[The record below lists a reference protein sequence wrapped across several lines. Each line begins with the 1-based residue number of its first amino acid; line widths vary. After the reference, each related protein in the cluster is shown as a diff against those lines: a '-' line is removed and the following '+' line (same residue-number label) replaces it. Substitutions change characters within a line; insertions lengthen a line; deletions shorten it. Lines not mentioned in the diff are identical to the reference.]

1 LNNISDEFKLKI
13 NNIKNDKQFIV
24 DALNDFISNEE
35 VLRNELII
43 QKKNSTSI

>member
-13 NNIKNDKQFIV
+13 NNVKNDNQFIV
-24 DALNDFISNEE
+24 NDLNDFISNEE